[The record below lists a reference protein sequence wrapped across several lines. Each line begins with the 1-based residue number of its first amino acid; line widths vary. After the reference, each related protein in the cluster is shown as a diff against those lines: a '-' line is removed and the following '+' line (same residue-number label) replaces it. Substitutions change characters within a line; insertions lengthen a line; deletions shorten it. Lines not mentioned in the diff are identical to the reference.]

1 MKRRLALI
9 AIGFGLSACQ
19 SDNPYVAQSNPLP
32 PTPPQ
37 AATTLDLSAYPAPPR
52 DYGRYRSW
60 AWLNNQLPPG
70 TARMDSAQ
78 VAEAVSNGLDQRGLR
93 PARNNQPADL
103 YVSASTHQETRLR
116 QVRDYDSYYNPYYG
130 PYYGSSVGYGRYGG
144 HRYGGYGGYA
154 SVPVIRTYQVQV
166 MVVQISLF
174 DARSGQPVWSSSADT
189 TSNSNESDR
198 GRALREAVQQALSTY
213 PPS

>member
-1 MKRRLALI
+1 MKPRLALI

-32 PTPPQ
+32 PAPPQ
-37 AATTLDLSAYPAPPR
+37 AAATLDMSAYPAPSR

-60 AWLNNQLPPG
+60 AWLDNRLPPG
-70 TARMDSAQ
+70 TAWMDSAQ

-103 YVSASTHQETRLR
+103 YVSASTRHETRLR
-116 QVRDYDSYYNPYYG
+116 QVRDHDSYYD
-130 PYYGSSVGYGRYGG
+130 PYYGSSLGYGRYGG
-144 HRYGGYGGYA
+144 HGYGGYGGYA

-174 DARSGQPVWSSSADT
+174 DARSGQPVWSASADT
-189 TSNSNESDR
+189 TSDSNESDR
-198 GRALREAVQQALSTY
+198 GKALREAVQQALSAY